1 MKYLLL
7 IPMIILM
14 LACSKETATNPEIP
28 IEQKTI
34 GDLAIGSVAP
44 DFELLDKDGNSVRL
58 SDYQGKVV
66 MIDFWA
72 SWCNICVKAIPEV
85 KEIYNKYKD
94 KNFELIS
101 ISVDYKQEEWK
112 QTITAYNMDWVHLFD
127 EKAPSEN
134 NVSSLK
140 YKVTGIPTIVIVD
153 KEGKIRYLSYHN
165 KIQIE
170 KVIDQYIE

>member
-1 MKYLLL
+1 MKHILL
-7 IPMIILM
+7 IPVFLLL
-14 LACSKETATNPEIP
+14 LACSKETATTPDLPQDKNIP
-28 IEQKTI
+28 
-34 GDLAIGSVAP
+34 GDLFIGSISP

-112 QTITAYNMDWVHLFD
+112 QTITAYGMDWIHLFD

-170 KVIDQYIE
+170 KVVEQYIE